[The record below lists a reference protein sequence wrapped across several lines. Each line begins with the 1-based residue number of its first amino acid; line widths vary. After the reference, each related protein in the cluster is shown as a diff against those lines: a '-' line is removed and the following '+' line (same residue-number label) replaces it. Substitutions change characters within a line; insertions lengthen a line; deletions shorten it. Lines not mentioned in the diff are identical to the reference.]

1 MCMCH
6 LMLLFM
12 CCVLLCFVWWLLFC
26 IFGNDDDDDEESWWC
41 VLYFFSFFRWSILL
55 DAPDSFQGDFFLSFR
70 RIFYE
75 VYSEDEKERIENE
88 IGRRRLNRNVFLWVF
103 LKKNKTTKNDD
114 YDDDHHIKTNK
125 NQKRKPKKTNE

>member
-12 CCVLLCFVWWLLFC
+12 CVLLCFVWWLLFC
-26 IFGNDDDDDEESWWC
+26 ILETTTTKNPDDAFCIFFHFFDDRFCWMRRIHFRGI
-41 VLYFFSFFRWSILL
+41 FFS
-55 DAPDSFQGDFFLSFR
+55 SFR

-103 LKKNKTTKNDD
+103 LKKKQITKNDD